1 LSKRFL
7 KVARIRSAAAVIV
20 STALTSRFSAASNRN
35 DATSHTVV
43 AQVHPGNADVV
54 NVTRAATRLAD
65 PSASRDERE

>member
-20 STALTSRFSAASNRN
+20 STALTSRFSAASNRS

-43 AQVHPGNADVV
+43 AQVHP
-54 NVTRAATRLAD
+54 ATPMLSTSLVPQRV
-65 PSASRDERE
+65 